1 MGYTLKHSIE
11 KTAEIINNLDINQFN
26 SDRRNYYIEKVEFVN
41 EGIFPSIRFII
52 RNGQIGITDKRCGI
66 LRKVP
71 NHDEVEYHDGTVKMY
86 DGIIWAFLKEA
97 GITL

>member
-41 EGIFPSIRFII
+41 EGIFPSIHFVI
-52 RNGQIGITDKRCGI
+52 RNSQTGITDKRCGM
-66 LRKVP
+66 LHKVP
-71 NHDEVEYHDGTVKMY
+71 NTNEVEYRDGTVKMY
-86 DGIIWAFLKEA
+86 DGIIWTFLKETD
-97 GITL
+97 ITL

>member
-41 EGIFPSIRFII
+41 EGIFPSIHFVI
-52 RNGQIGITDKRCGI
+52 RNSETNVVDNRYGQ

-71 NHDEVEYHDGTVKMY
+71 NHDKVEYRDGTVKMY
-86 DGIIWAFLKEA
+86 DGIIWTFLKEA
-97 GITL
+97 DITL

>member
-41 EGIFPSIRFII
+41 EGIFPSIHFVI
-52 RNGQIGITDKRCGI
+52 RNSETNVVDDRYGQ
-66 LRKVP
+66 LRKIP
-71 NHDEVEYHDGTVKMY
+71 NTNKVEYRDGTVKMY
-86 DGIIWAFLKEA
+86 DGIIWTFLKEA
-97 GITL
+97 DITL

>member
-11 KTAEIINNLDINQFN
+11 ETAEIINNLNINQFN
-26 SDRRNYYIEKVEFVN
+26 GDRRNYYIEKVEFVN

-52 RNGQIGITDKRCGI
+52 RNGQTGTTDKRCGM

-71 NHDEVEYHDGTVKMY
+71 NHDEVEYRDGTVKMY
-86 DGIIWAFLKEA
+86 DGIIWTFLKEA

>member
-11 KTAEIINNLDINQFN
+11 ETAEIINNLDINQFN

-52 RNGQIGITDKRCGI
+52 RNGQTGTTDKRFGI

-71 NHDEVEYHDGTVKMY
+71 NHDEVEYRDGTVKMY
-86 DGIIWAFLKEA
+86 DGIIWTFLKEA

>member
-26 SDRRNYYIEKVEFVN
+26 NNRNDYYIEKVEFVN
-41 EGIFPSIRFII
+41 EGIFPSIHFVI
-52 RNGQIGITDKRCGI
+52 RNSQTGTTDERCGM
-66 LRKVP
+66 LCKVP
-71 NHDEVEYHDGTVKMY
+71 NTNEVEYRDGTVKMY
-86 DGIIWAFLKEA
+86 DGIIWTFLKEE

>member
-26 SDRRNYYIEKVEFVN
+26 SDRKNYYIEKVEFVN
-41 EGIFPSIRFII
+41 EGIFPSIHFII
-52 RNGQIGITDKRCGI
+52 RNNETGAIDDRYGQ

-71 NHDEVEYHDGTVKMY
+71 NTNKVEYRDGTVKMY
-86 DGIIWAFLKEA
+86 DSIIWTFLKEA
-97 GITL
+97 DITL

>member
-1 MGYTLKHSIE
+1 MGHTLKHSIE

-41 EGIFPSIRFII
+41 EGIFPSIHFTI
-52 RNGQIGITDKRCGI
+52 RNGQTGTTDKRCGM

-71 NHDEVEYHDGTVKMY
+71 NTNEVEYRDGTVKMY
-86 DGIIWAFLKEA
+86 DGIIWTFLKEA
-97 GITL
+97 DITL